1 MSRLPPY
8 QFRGGLAVVTGA
20 ADGIG
25 EQLANQF
32 AVRGSHLHLIDR
44 DEVCGASD
52 RKQTG
57 LPKLTPRQQRQIRK
71 TALRLEHG
79 RHRKPVN
86 RASAERDQRSEA
98 GVCRRAT

>member
-44 DEVCGASD
+44 DEVVA
-52 RKQTG
+52 
-57 LPKLTPRQQRQIRK
+57 
-71 TALRLEHG
+71 
-79 RHRKPVN
+79 
-86 RASAERDQRSEA
+86 
-98 GVCRRAT
+98 RATGSKTLPQADSSPAATDQKDRAAT

>member
-44 DEVCGASD
+44 DEAGGASD
-52 RKQTG
+52 RKQNGVAQADSSPAATDQ
-57 LPKLTPRQQRQIRK
+57 KD
-71 TALRLEHG
+71 
-79 RHRKPVN
+79 
-86 RASAERDQRSEA
+86 RA
-98 GVCRRAT
+98 AT